1 MKPEKN
7 TYSLDA
13 TLPSYLSITN
23 SHMWLKGP
31 RGRRHASPS
40 FQREDRY
47 REREGERERET
58 ERERERETE
67 RERERERERESA
79 PMRGSRSWEALVI
92 NHYLFLSDR
101 INTLM
106 NAQILTCFWLRW
118 FMAQICQS
126 FLGVAG
132 WFLPVENCCESDS
145 LHYTVH
151 AGEANNLQ
159 AHQWELRGI
168 I

>member
-13 TLPSYLSITN
+13 SLPSYLSITN

-40 FQREDRY
+40 FQRDDRY
-47 REREGERERET
+47 IERERG
-58 ERERERETE
+58 RERETE
-67 RERERERERESA
+67 RERERERENQWG
-79 PMRGSRSWEALVI
+79 GSRSWEALVI

-106 NAQILTCFWLRW
+106 NAQSLTCFWLRW

-159 AHQWELRGI
+159 GHQCELCGI